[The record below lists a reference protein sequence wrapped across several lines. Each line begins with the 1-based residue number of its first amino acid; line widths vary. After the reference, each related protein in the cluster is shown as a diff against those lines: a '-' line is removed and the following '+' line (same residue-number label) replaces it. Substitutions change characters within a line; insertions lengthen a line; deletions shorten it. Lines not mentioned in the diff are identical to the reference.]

1 MDQNIKNIINHK
13 ADLLS
18 ILKPSNAIFGTSSVM
33 MNRKTL
39 NTIYLNAKNKLHKEH
54 IENYCYDNY
63 KKFKIIYPIHDKK
76 YFFPDTNFSI
86 DTLND
91 YKRVNTIFSNF
102 NLKFGEYNFSKIIN
116 YFSKKKIFIGNNYL
130 FKYLSSTYNN
140 RYKFTRSIHDAK
152 IIFDTNISKKNFEKN
167 KIYFLIELNKN
178 SVNINCYQNSILY
191 KLLLVNKFKQFDS
204 NDYIKLFFITLIKR
218 IVFWPPTDA
227 DNLQTKSKDK
237 KRLKNI
243 YLNKYN
249 DYLPQRIVTNSKLL

>member
-1 MDQNIKNIINHK
+1 MYKNKKIAVVFARSKSKRLKNKLFKKISNTKILEINFKIFKKMTIIDEMIMATSNKSYDDKIEYISKNNNVNVYRGSENNVLKDFTGATLIFKSKPDIIIGQCCENPLTSIDILDQNIKNIINHK

-76 YFFPDTNFSI
+76 YFFQI
-86 DTLND
+86 QILVLILLMII
-91 YKRVNTIFSNF
+91 KVNTIFSNF

-116 YFSKKKIFIGNNYL
+116 YFSKKIFIGNNYL

-140 RYKFTRSIHDAK
+140 RYKFTR
-152 IIFDTNISKKNFEKN
+152 
-167 KIYFLIELNKN
+167 
-178 SVNINCYQNSILY
+178 
-191 KLLLVNKFKQFDS
+191 
-204 NDYIKLFFITLIKR
+204 
-218 IVFWPPTDA
+218 
-227 DNLQTKSKDK
+227 
-237 KRLKNI
+237 
-243 YLNKYN
+243 KY
-249 DYLPQRIVTNSKLL
+249 S

>member
-1 MDQNIKNIINHK
+1 MMQRSYLIQIFQKN
-13 ADLLS
+13 
-18 ILKPSNAIFGTSSVM
+18 M
-33 MNRKTL
+33 
-39 NTIYLNAKNKLHKEH
+39 
-54 IENYCYDNY
+54 
-63 KKFKIIYPIHDKK
+63 
-76 YFFPDTNFSI
+76 
-86 DTLND
+86 
-91 YKRVNTIFSNF
+91 
-102 NLKFGEYNFSKIIN
+102 
-116 YFSKKKIFIGNNYL
+116 
-130 FKYLSSTYNN
+130 
-140 RYKFTRSIHDAK
+140 
-152 IIFDTNISKKNFEKN
+152 EKN

-249 DYLPQRIVTNSKLL
+249 DYLPQRIVTNSKLIMKYKLIKTIILNNSDFKKQIQLNQKILSLFMTIILFIFSIKK